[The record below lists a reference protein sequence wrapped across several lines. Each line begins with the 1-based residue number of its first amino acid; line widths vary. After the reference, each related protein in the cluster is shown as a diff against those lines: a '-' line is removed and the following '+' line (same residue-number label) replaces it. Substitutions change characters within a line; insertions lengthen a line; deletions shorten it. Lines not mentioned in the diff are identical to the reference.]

1 MRKLLLALPFISLAL
16 SVVAQPLKK
25 PVKPL
30 RSEGRPPGTSPAPEP
45 VDYVNVFT
53 GTSNSR
59 WALFPGATLPFGL
72 VKLSPDNQSRVW
84 TGGYE
89 YTVSS
94 ISGFSH
100 LHAMTLSGLS
110 VMPATGP
117 LERFGQTKTFAG
129 EPDGPFN
136 TMWTS
141 GYRSRFEKSTEKGS
155 PGYYSVH
162 LADPNV
168 RAEVSATTRTGWLRF
183 TFPETGNPNSDE
195 MTRPA
200 ARILFDF
207 DIPAEEDV
215 TIQEVV
221 VTRPSP
227 TEIEGYIKQNSH
239 YPNDFT
245 VYFVTQLSRPADSL
259 SAWQTP
265 PYSGTATEYGTQW
278 RAKAMISH
286 NLKTFR
292 GKGDCGVFLSMNTR
306 AGEQVVVKSGI
317 SFVSIEQARL
327 NLTTE
332 TKAYGFNF
340 DAVVARARRTWNEL
354 LSRVEVSGPS
364 EADKQTFYTNL
375 YRAYTGRS
383 ILSDVNGMYTDPMEK
398 PQQAKAPADAVYSS
412 DGFWGAQW
420 NLFPLWTLL
429 TPAYAN
435 SWVNSFLEMYD
446 NGGWMPE
453 APTGIEYA
461 PIMGSQHHKSLVVSS
476 YQKGIR
482 NFDVQ
487 KAWAAFKHDLTTPG
501 SPQPGGGFAGNRQ
514 LTPYLNYGFVP
525 DEDGAT
531 SNTLEYA
538 YDDYTAAQ
546 FAKAL
551 GKTDDYNYF
560 LKRSDF
566 WKNQFDPGTG
576 FMRRRHRDSTWVSPV
591 DNHKFG
597 TVGGWN
603 GTGFME
609 GTAWIYSF
617 FVPHNIPELVSMVGR
632 DRFNQRLEEG
642 FAKGYVDLGNQPN
655 LQAPFLFNYSGKP
668 WLTQKYSRQVLRTL
682 FNNSPLTGWVG
693 EEDEGQ
699 LSSLYVLMAMG
710 LFEMDGGTSTRPY
723 YDLSSPLFSRTVL
736 HLDKQ
741 YYGGK
746 TFVIEAPGNSA
757 TNIYIQSAMLNGKTL
772 TRPVLYHDEIV
783 KGGKLVLQMGPK
795 PNMNWGI
802 STSKT
807 P

>member
-1 MRKLLLALPFISLAL
+1 MTP
-16 SVVAQPLKK
+16 KK
-25 PVKPL
+25 VHIDKS
-30 RSEGRPPGTSPAPEP
+30 RSNEP

-59 WALFPGATLPFGL
+59 WALFPGATLPFGM

-100 LHAMTLSGLS
+100 LHAMGLSGLS

-141 GYRSRFEKSTEKGS
+141 GYRSRFEKSNEQGS
-155 PGYYSVH
+155 PGYYRVFLS
-162 LADPNV
+162 DPNV
-168 RAEVSATTRTGWLRF
+168 NAELSATTRTGWMRF
-183 TFPETGNPNSDE
+183 TFPATGQPDGDETERNP
-195 MTRPA
+195 

-207 DIPAEEDV
+207 DFPGEEDV

-221 VTRPSP
+221 VTRNSP

-239 YPNDFT
+239 YTNDYT
-245 VYFVTQLSRPADSL
+245 VYFVTQLSHPADSL

-278 RAKAMISH
+278 RAKATISH
-286 NLKTFR
+286 NIQTFR
-292 GKGDCGVFLSMNTR
+292 GKNNCGVFLSLHTKK
-306 AGEQVVVKSGI
+306 GEQVVVKSGI
-317 SFVSIEQARL
+317 SFVSIAQARL
-327 NLTTE
+327 NVETE
-332 TKAYGFNF
+332 TKPYGFDF
-340 DAVVARARRTWNEL
+340 DKVVADARRVWNGL
-354 LSRVEVSGPS
+354 LSTVAVSGPS

-375 YRAYTGRS
+375 YRAYTGRA
-383 ILSDVNGMYTDPMEK
+383 ILSDVNGMFTDPMEK
-398 PQQAKAPADAVYSS
+398 PQQVKAPADAVYSS

-429 TPAYAN
+429 TPKYAN
-435 SWVNSFLEMYD
+435 SWVNSFLTLYD

-453 APTGIEYA
+453 APVGIEYA

-501 SPQPGGGFAGNRQ
+501 SEQPGGGFAGNRQ
-514 LTPYLNYGFVP
+514 LTPYLKYGFVP

-546 FAKAL
+546 LAKAL
-551 GKTDDYNYF
+551 GKTDDYTYF
-560 LKRSDF
+560 LNRSNF
-566 WKNQFDPGTG
+566 WKNQFDPATG
-576 FMRRRHRDSTWVSPV
+576 FMRRRHRDSSWVSPV
-591 DNHKFG
+591 DNQQFG

-617 FVPHNIPELVSMVGR
+617 FVPQNIPELVKMVGR
-632 DRFNQRLEEG
+632 DKFNARLEDG
-642 FAKGYVDLGNQPN
+642 FKKGYADLGNQPN

-668 WLTQKYSRQVLRTL
+668 WLTQKYSRQVLRTM

-710 LFEMDGGTSTRPY
+710 LFEMDGGTSARPY
-723 YDLSSPLFSRTVL
+723 YDLSSPLFSRVVL
-736 HLDKQ
+736 HLDKD

-746 TFVIEAPGNSA
+746 TFTIEAPNNSN
-757 TNIYIQSAMLNGKTL
+757 TNIYIQSAMLNGKPL
-772 TRPVLYHDEIV
+772 NRPVLYHDEIV

-795 PNMNWGI
+795 PNEKWAVYVH
-802 STSKT
+802 
-807 P
+807 

>member
-1 MRKLLLALPFISLAL
+1 MHRLVLLLALLSISGY
-16 SVVAQPLKK
+16 SEAQKK
-25 PVKPL
+25 TT
-30 RSEGRPPGTSPAPEP
+30 RPPRSTPSAGRQPVGYQP

-59 WALFPGATLPFGL
+59 WALFPGATLPFGM

-89 YTVSS
+89 YTVNS

-100 LHAMTLSGLS
+100 LHAMALSGLS
-110 VMPATGP
+110 LMPATGP
-117 LERFGQTKTFAG
+117 LKQFGQTKTFAG

-141 GYRSRFEKSTEKGS
+141 GYRSRFDKSTEKGS
-155 PGYYSVH
+155 PGYYAVH
-162 LADPNV
+162 LADCDV
-168 RAEVSATTRTGWLRF
+168 KAEVSATTRTGWLRF
-183 TFPETGNPNSDE
+183 TFPESST
-195 MTRPA
+195 

-221 VTRPSP
+221 VTHKSP
-227 TEIEGYIKQNSH
+227 TDIEGYIKQNGH
-239 YPNDFT
+239 YPNDYT

-259 SAWQTP
+259 NAWQTP

-278 RAKAMISH
+278 RTKAALSTNIQQ
-286 NLKTFR
+286 FR
-292 GKGDCGVFLSMNTR
+292 GKGDCGVWLSLTTKK
-306 AGEQVVVKSGI
+306 GEQVVVKSGI
-317 SFVSIEQARL
+317 SFVSVAQARL
-327 NLTTE
+327 NLETE
-332 TKAYGFNF
+332 TKAFGFNF
-340 DAVVARARRTWNEL
+340 DAVAANARRIWNDL
-354 LSRVEVSGPS
+354 LSRVEVTGWSRDDGP
-364 EADKQTFYTNL
+364 DPHKQTFYTNL
-375 YRAYTGRS
+375 YRAYTGRA
-383 ILSDVNGMYTDPMEK
+383 ILSDVNGMYTDPQEQ
-398 PQQAKAPADAVYSS
+398 PQQLKPPADAVYSS

-429 TPAYAN
+429 TPDKAN
-435 SWVNSFLEMYD
+435 SWVNSFLTMYD

-453 APTGIEYA
+453 APVGIEYS

-487 KAWAAFKHDLTTPG
+487 KAWTAIKHDLTTPG
-501 SPQPGGGFAGNRQ
+501 SDQPGGGYAGNRQ
-514 LTPYLNYGFVP
+514 LTPYLRYGFVP

-538 YDDYTAAQ
+538 YDDHTAAQ
-546 FAKAL
+546 LAQAL
-551 GKTDDYNYF
+551 GKTDDYGYF
-560 LKRSDF
+560 LKRSQS
-566 WKNQFDPGTG
+566 WKNQFDPKTG

-591 DNHKFG
+591 DNQQFG

-617 FVPHNIPELVSMVGR
+617 FVPHNLPELVKMVGTE
-632 DRFNQRLEEG
+632 RFNQRLEEG

-668 WLTQKYSRQVLRTL
+668 YLTQQYSRQVLRTL
-682 FNNSPLTGWVG
+682 FNNSPITGWVG

-710 LFEMDGGTSTRPY
+710 LFEMDGGTSPKPY
-723 YDLSSPLFSRTVL
+723 YDLSSPLFTRIVL

-746 TFVIEAPGNSA
+746 TFTIEAPNNSD
-757 TNIYIQSAMLNGKTL
+757 TNIYIQSAMLNGKPL
-772 TRPVLYHDEIV
+772 MRPILYHDDIV
-783 KGGKLVLQMGPK
+783 KGGKLVLRMGAK
-795 PNMNWGI
+795 PNVNWGV
-802 STSKT
+802 T
-807 P
+807 PAQTP

>member
-1 MRKLLLALPFISLAL
+1 MQKILLSLTVALTGL
-16 SVVAQPLKK
+16 SVSAQP
-25 PVKPL
+25 V
-30 RSEGRPPGTSPAPEP
+30 RTEPA
-45 VDYVNVFT
+45 DYVNVFT

-59 WALFPGATLPFGL
+59 WALFPGATLPFGM

-89 YTVSS
+89 YTVNS

-100 LHAMTLSGLS
+100 IHAMALSGLS

-129 EPDGPFN
+129 ETDGPFN

-141 GYRSRFEKSTEKGS
+141 GYRSRFDKRTEKGS

-162 LADPNV
+162 LTDPDV

-183 TFPETGNPNSDE
+183 TFPETGNPIGDAF
-195 MTRPA
+195 TRPP

-207 DIPAEEDV
+207 NIPAEEDV
-215 TIQEVV
+215 TIQDVQ
-221 VTRPSP
+221 VTRVSP
-227 TEIEGYIKQNSH
+227 TELAGYIKQNGH
-239 YPNDFT
+239 YPNDYT
-245 VYFVTQLSRPADSL
+245 VYFVTQLSQPTDSL

-265 PYSGTATEYGTQW
+265 PYSGTASEYGTQW
-278 RAKAMISH
+278 RAKAQLTTNIQE
-286 NLKTFR
+286 FR
-292 GKGDCGVFLSMNTR
+292 GKGDCGVWLSLNTKK
-306 AGEQVVVKSGI
+306 GEAVVVKSGI

-327 NLTTE
+327 NLETE
-332 TKAYGFNF
+332 TKAFGYNF
-340 DAVVARARRTWNEL
+340 DAVVANARRVWNDL
-354 LSRVEVSGPS
+354 LGRVEVTGRSHDDGGTRFSAGTSRPD
-364 EADKQTFYTNL
+364 AHKQTFYTNL
-375 YRAYTGRS
+375 YRSYTGRA
-383 ILSDVNGMYTDPMEK
+383 ILSDVNGMYTDPCEH
-398 PQQAKAPADAVYSS
+398 PQQVTPPADAVYSS

-429 TPAYAN
+429 TPNYAN
-435 SWVNSFLEMYD
+435 SWVNSFLTIYD

-453 APTGIEYA
+453 APVGIEYS
-461 PIMGSQHHKSLVVSS
+461 PIMGSQHHKALVVSS

-482 NFDVQ
+482 RFDAA
-487 KAWAAFKHDLTTPG
+487 KAWAAVKHDLTTPG
-501 SPQPGGGFAGNRQ
+501 SDQPCGGYAGNRQ
-514 LTPYLNYGFVP
+514 LTPYLKYGFVP

-538 YDDYTAAQ
+538 YDDYAAAQ
-546 FAKAL
+546 FAQAL
-551 GKTDDYNYF
+551 GKTDDQAYF
-560 LKRSDF
+560 LKRSGY
-566 WKNQFDPGTG
+566 WKNQFDPQTG

-591 DNHKFG
+591 DNQKFG

-617 FVPHNIPELVSMVGR
+617 FVPHNIPELVRMVGV

-642 FAKGYVDLGNQPN
+642 FAKDYVDLGNQPN

-668 WLTQKYSRQVLRTL
+668 YLTQKYSRQVMRTL
-682 FNNSPLTGWVG
+682 FNNSPITGWVG

-710 LFEMDGGTSTRPY
+710 LFEMDGGTSVRPY
-723 YDLSSPLFSRTVL
+723 YDLSSPLFNRIVL
-736 HLDKQ
+736 HLDRQ

-746 TFVIEAPGNSA
+746 TFEIDAPNNSE
-757 TNIYIQSAMLNGKTL
+757 TNIYIQSATLNGKPL
-772 TRPVLYHDEIV
+772 TRPVLYHDDLV

-795 PNMNWGI
+795 PNLTWG
-802 STSKT
+802 K
-807 P
+807 

>member
-1 MRKLLLALPFISLAL
+1 MRHLTLCFFLLMSLITL
-16 SVVAQPLKK
+16 AQPSGRKRTQQTIA
-25 PVKPL
+25 
-30 RSEGRPPGTSPAPEP
+30 RSNEP

-59 WALFPGATLPFGL
+59 WALFPGATLPFGM

-100 LHAMTLSGLS
+100 LHAMALSGLS
-110 VMPATGP
+110 LMPATGP

-129 EPDGPFN
+129 ETDGPFN

-141 GYRSRFEKSTEKGS
+141 GYRSRFDKSTERGS

-168 RAEVSATTRTGWLRF
+168 RAEVSSTTRTGWLRF
-183 TFPETGNPNSDE
+183 TFPRTGQPNGDE
-195 MTRPA
+195 RDRAP
-200 ARILFDF
+200 ARILIDF

-221 VTRPSP
+221 VTKKSP
-227 TEIEGYIKQNSH
+227 TELEGYIKQNGH
-239 YPNDFT
+239 YPNDYT

-259 SAWQTP
+259 SAWQTA

-278 RAKAMISH
+278 RTKTALTH
-286 NLKTFR
+286 NIQTFR
-292 GKGDCGVFLSMNTR
+292 GKNDCGVFLSLHTNK
-306 AGEQVVVKSGI
+306 GEQVVVKSGI
-317 SFVSIEQARL
+317 SFVSIAQARL
-327 NLTTE
+327 NLATE
-332 TKAYGFNF
+332 TKAFGFDF
-340 DAVVARARRTWNEL
+340 DAVVANARRVWNEL
-354 LSRVEVSGPS
+354 LGRVSVTGWSRSDGPQTH
-364 EADKQTFYTNL
+364 KQTFYTNL
-375 YRAYTGRS
+375 YRAYTGRA
-383 ILSDVNGMYTDPMEK
+383 ILSDVNGMYTDPCEQ
-398 PQQAKAPADAVYSS
+398 PQQVKAPADAVYSS

-429 TPAYAN
+429 TPNRAN
-435 SWVNSFLEMYD
+435 SWVNSFLTLFD

-453 APTGIEYA
+453 APVGIEYS
-461 PIMGSQHHKSLVVSS
+461 PIMGSQHHKSLVVSA

-482 NFDVQ
+482 NFDVA
-487 KAWAAFKHDLTTPG
+487 KAWTAIQHDLTTPG
-501 SPQPGGGFAGNRQ
+501 SEQPCGGYAGNRQ
-514 LTPYLNYGFVP
+514 LTPYLKYGFVP

-538 YDDYTAAQ
+538 YDDYAAAQ
-546 FAKAL
+546 LAKAL
-551 GKTDDYNYF
+551 GKSDAYAYF
-560 LKRSDF
+560 LNRSQYY
-566 WKNQFDPGTG
+566 KNQFDPQTG

-591 DNHKFG
+591 DNQKFG

-617 FVPHNIPELVSMVGR
+617 FVPHDIPGLVKMVGA

-668 WLTQKYSRQVLRTL
+668 YLTQRYSRQVLRTL
-682 FNNSPLTGWVG
+682 FDNSPLTGWVG

-710 LFEMDGGTSTRPY
+710 LFEMDGGTSVRPY
-723 YDLSSPLFSRTVL
+723 YDLSSPLFNRVVL
-736 HLDKQ
+736 HLDKT
-741 YYGGK
+741 YYGGN
-746 TFVIEAPGNSA
+746 TFVIDAPGNSE
-757 TNIYIQSAMLNGKTL
+757 TNIYIQSATLNGKPL
-772 TRPVLYHDEIV
+772 TRPVLYHEDIV
-783 KGGKLVLQMGPK
+783 KGGTLVLQMGPK
-795 PNMNWGI
+795 PSLTWGAAP
-802 STSKT
+802 TQM